1 MDASLGEM
9 SHERDAQRSLL
20 RANNKFILMVS
31 SEIFAFK
38 REKPM
43 SGRSTPAI
51 PNLRVLVVDD
61 DVLCLKIVTK
71 MLQTCGYTGTFRVR
85 IVARYRGKALS
96 FFCLPP
102 PPRERISQ
110 KKRERDLIFEKRCS
124 RECRCHRMIRNSRAS
139 RVSDSCG
146 RFRNLNGVFLCSRAR
161 GSRRCAIA

>member
-1 MDASLGEM
+1 MREM
-9 SHERDAQRSLL
+9 QRSLL

-96 FFCLPP
+96 FFLSPP